1 MEYRLG
7 IYEKAMPPRLEFKTM
22 LSAARDAGFDFM
34 EISID
39 ETDER
44 QARLDWGEVE
54 KKDMIYAFHATGMQ
68 IDTMCL
74 SGHRK
79 YPLGSHDAEKR
90 ARGMEMLKKAVL
102 ISESLGIRLI
112 QLAGYDVYYEESD
125 ADTRRWFGE
134 NLAEGVRFAAAHGVA
149 MGFETME
156 TPFMDTIS
164 KAMRYVR
171 EIDSPYLGVYPDLG
185 NLTNACRIYE
195 SEVAEEIDCGH
206 GHLMAMHIKETEEGK
221 YRDMRF
227 GTGQVDFAQGI
238 RRALDAGVR
247 MFVAECWHD
256 GRDDWRGA
264 IREVNNFVRERFAQ
278 AAQL

>member
-7 IYEKAMPPRLEFKTM
+7 IYEKAMPPRMEFKTM

-54 KKDMIYAFHATGMQ
+54 KKDLIYAFHATGMH

-90 ARGMEMLKKAVL
+90 ARSMEMLKKAVL
-102 ISESLGIRLI
+102 FSESLGIRLI

-164 KAMRYVR
+164 KAMHYVH

-195 SEVAEEIDCGH
+195 SEVTKEIDCGR

-238 RRALDAGVR
+238 RQALDAGVR

-264 IREVNNFVRERFAQ
+264 IREVNNFVRERFEQ
-278 AAQL
+278 AV